1 MKDFEKNME
10 QTPMLPF
17 DIAPKKEPER
27 QVEIPK
33 SVTGVGFEQPLEKKP
48 TKKKLVEED
57 SAPTFAPKKIECDG
71 QTYFFDGNRF
81 FDEYFCV
88 LSGIDL
94 KKVSAQY
101 YGDVDYKTMKQN
113 QMLSYIKE
121 LNKVG
126 LSYLQKKVI
135 LFGMEKFKES
145 KRFLSYVLP
154 MYTSCCRA
162 MNTPKDAVEKAEEL
176 LPLVDASVP
185 LYTSLAA
192 ACCDLKDY
200 EKAVKYAK
208 IAYAKQGGGQGYKTE
223 LSLVFM
229 RIKRE
234 TGVEFFER

>member
-1 MKDFEKNME
+1 MKDFERNTE
-10 QTPMLPF
+10 QPMALPF
-17 DIAPKKEPER
+17 DVDPQKEPER
-27 QVEIPK
+27 AIDIPK
-33 SVTGVGFEQPLEKKP
+33 SVTGVGFESE
-48 TKKKLVEED
+48 TDKKKRVEEPIA
-57 SAPTFAPKKIECDG
+57 SVYAPKKIECDG

-88 LSGIDL
+88 LSGVDL

-101 YGDVDYKTMKQN
+101 YGDVDYKTLKQN

-135 LFGMEKFKES
+135 LFGMEKFKTS

-176 LPLVDASVP
+176 LTMVDASVA

-229 RIKRE
+229 RIKKE
-234 TGVEFFER
+234 TGEDYLLSK